1 MTIRVERPRRLLG
14 VDPQSIPG
22 IKIVGDMERRPG
34 SGRQSQGSVP
44 RPNAVNIQKTLA
56 QKPAKNPH
64 FLPFLAKFRV
74 QKEPNLDKTP
84 IIFSILAPNFYV

>member
-1 MTIRVERPRRLLG
+1 MTIRVERPRWLLG

-34 SGRQSQGSVP
+34 SGRQSQGSLP

-56 QKPAKNPH
+56 
-64 FLPFLAKFRV
+64 
-74 QKEPNLDKTP
+74 
-84 IIFSILAPNFYV
+84 